1 MKKPFTY
8 LRPLTPIEACHFKEK
23 HDKKAKFWAGGTDLL
38 LQWRDEKINLDY
50 CVDLTFIHDLE
61 FIRKDSDQICIGSL
75 TTVNALEDSS
85 KLDNSLSIIRE
96 AAGKLGPP
104 GIRTTATIGG
114 NICNAAPSAD
124 LATPLIV
131 LGAQAKFL
139 SSAGERW
146 VNMDEFFLNVNQTA
160 LKENELL
167 VEIRIPIPQDTTAA
181 SFLKIDRNVVDIAI
195 VNMSMKATMDDSG
208 IFSDVKIAFG
218 AVAPTPIRIKSAEQ
232 LLLGADIFKIEDTL
246 IDEVG
251 NRVAKEVKPIT
262 DVRSS
267 AEYRRAVSKVLSMRA
282 LNNVISDLKKRRKA

>member
-1 MKKPFTY
+1 M
-8 LRPLTPIEACHFKEK
+8 
-23 HDKKAKFWAGGTDLL
+23 
-38 LQWRDEKINLDY
+38 
-50 CVDLTFIHDLE
+50 
-61 FIRKDSDQICIGSL
+61 
-75 TTVNALEDSS
+75 
-85 KLDNSLSIIRE
+85 
-96 AAGKLGPP
+96 
-104 GIRTTATIGG
+104 
-114 NICNAAPSAD
+114 
-124 LATPLIV
+124 
-131 LGAQAKFL
+131 
-139 SSAGERW
+139 
-146 VNMDEFFLNVNQTA
+146 NMDEFFLNVNQTA